1 MHERTHTVTQILAP
15 QLRPTACRGS
25 RDFVFRVLEVQE
37 YLIMSHIFHSLTSRG
52 LVHSAIWLHDG
63 FWISPTPDFAL
74 LQEITCLT
82 LVQFGFQSDGVF
94 LRMECLESKYRSL
107 LNEVAHL
114 RVPSPS
120 IFASL
125 RKVKVKEWAKHTVV
139 FGRGRQLTHTD
150 GLKKH
155 VRRKQKQSRVC
166 KKFAVRF
173 TRNTYR

>member
-1 MHERTHTVTQILAP
+1 MLP
-15 QLRPTACRGS
+15 
-25 RDFVFRVLEVQE
+25 
-37 YLIMSHIFHSLTSRG
+37 SHLLDVHVPFH
-52 LVHSAIWLHDG
+52 AIWLHDG

-94 LRMECLESKYRSL
+94 LRMECLQSKYRSL
-107 LNEVAHL
+107 LDEVAHL

-139 FGRGRQLTHTD
+139 FGRGRQLIHTD

-155 VRRKQKQSRVC
+155 IRRKQKHSRVC

-173 TRNTYR
+173 IRSKYK